1 MEYSQQFGVIN
12 TDVRIIMARSSVI
25 RHQYLDTFD
34 QEGDLG
40 GGSEVEVGV
49 TFEDLLFNS
58 VLSATREL
66 SCCSWRLLC
75 PRAARMEV
83 TWLEAGVSAAATDL
97 RTASSRCCCSPSP
110 SQSSLSSLPL

>member
-1 MEYSQQFGVIN
+1 
-12 TDVRIIMARSSVI
+12 MARSSVI
-25 RHQYLDTFD
+25 RHQYLDTFV

-40 GGSEVEVGV
+40 GGSEVEV
-49 TFEDLLFNS
+49 TFEDLLFDL

-83 TWLEAGVSAAATDL
+83 TWLEAGVSTLSATDL
-97 RTASSRCCCSPSP
+97 RTAANRCCCSPRP